1 MIISAT
7 FSTKTGEYEIKIL
20 EIHPYCIESM
30 VQVDSMWK
38 CKTLSGE
45 IVDNMWKCR
54 TLSGEIFFV
63 TQEVHDAIIKK
74 EGGLE

>member
-1 MIISAT
+1 MSKRMVISAT
-7 FSTKTGEYEIKIL
+7 FSTKTGGCEQKKL

-30 VQVDSMWK
+30 EQES
-38 CKTLSGE
+38 S
-45 IVDNMWKCR
+45 MWKCR

-63 TQEVHDAIIKK
+63 TQKVHDVIIKK